1 MILWRSDKDCQTE
14 RPGRLCFGKYSS
26 HIPLAAED
34 GETEMNN
41 AVAGLTTSASEAP
54 DIATSSDDYASR
66 FRGATG
72 RYLLD
77 VQEQGLFALLGNG
90 LAAPGSTV
98 LDVGGGHGQLAP
110 PLARAGC
117 AVTVAGSDMS
127 CARRLEAGEQS
138 ASIDFVACDLL
149 DMPFEDRQFDFVT
162 SVRLMSHIE
171 DWGRLVRELCRVSG
185 KAVIIDYPV
194 YSSLNALSL
203 LAFPLK
209 RVIEKNTRTYRTFFA
224 RELRSAFAAH
234 GFRQTQD
241 WRQFVLPMALHR
253 ALPRGMLVQQVESTF
268 RAAGVTRLIGNPV
281 LARFDREA

>member
-1 MILWRSDKDCQTE
+1 
-14 RPGRLCFGKYSS
+14 
-26 HIPLAAED
+26 
-34 GETEMNN
+34 MNN
-41 AVAGLTTSASEAP
+41 AVAGPETSASEPP

-66 FRGATG
+66 FRGSVG

-77 VQEQGLFALLGNG
+77 VQEQGLFALLGNKPAG
-90 LAAPGSTV
+90 PGSTV
-98 LDVGGGHGQLAP
+98 LDVGGGHGQLAT
-110 PLARAGC
+110 PLATAGYT
-117 AVTVAGSDMS
+117 VTVAGSDVS
-127 CARRLEAGEQS
+127 CARRLKAGERS
-138 ASIDFVACDLL
+138 ASVDFVQCDLL

-162 SVRLMSHIE
+162 SVRLMSHID
-171 DWGRLVRELCRVSG
+171 DWRRLVRELCRVSG

-224 RELRSAFAAH
+224 GELRSAFADQ

-253 ALPRGMLVQQVESTF
+253 ALPRGMIVQQMENRF
-268 RAAGVTRLIGNPV
+268 RAAGVTGLIGNPV
-281 LARFDREA
+281 LARFDREV